1 MADDPG
7 REPPLRS
14 SPRLHLP
21 EQARDQSLCPFPRL
35 PPAAARSTGGRGLF
49 GRGRGDGRGRGA
61 SKTAVA
67 WAASAPRVRRSVS
80 RFTEEET
87 DDMLTAIQEV
97 LPIGPQEWERVV
109 EIHARTYP
117 ETQRDAASLRR
128 KFSQLY
134 STTAPTGDPNIP
146 ANVYR
151 AKAIRNAIETRADT
165 DDMSAGCD
173 NIPIAVGDIGLPD
186 DEEEVLDKDQEL
198 DDSNNGGNELDG
210 SVSGSVR
217 GTQQGVGSIRRLR
230 EVSPRPLV
238 RTQASA
244 GRATSSNSSVTADAV
259 QSMLL
264 NMMQQTQRADA
275 QRQEERKLAED
286 VRKEERRMVEEE
298 RREERRMA
306 EEERREE
313 RRRYDERMEERRE
326 ERRQQ
331 MEAQQQVQQMNMTMM
346 MAMVTAANPSA
357 SQIMNQANK
366 KRSRK
371 DESSSDE

>member
-7 REPPLRS
+7 REPPLRY

-21 EQARDQSLCPFPRL
+21 EQARDFPRL

-49 GRGRGDGRGRGA
+49 GRGRGDGRSRGA

-67 WAASAPRVRRSVS
+67 RAASAPRVRRSVS

-357 SQIMNQANK
+357 SKIMNQANK